1 MVNALWIIV
10 AALAVAC
17 VTIMTYWI
25 LKEKQQ
31 AEEFGD
37 MIERN
42 QYLQRQNDYLNSE
55 IAEVNLKYSGSL
67 DTREKSYNDI
77 YMECKRLQL
86 ELGTKDAE
94 IEKLRSRIAVIELP
108 VDIAKITKVDH
119 TPMCE
124 TSTYLE
130 GDKNEQST

>member
-10 AALAVAC
+10 AALSVAC

-25 LKEKQQ
+25 LKERQQ

-42 QYLQRQNDYLNSE
+42 QYLQRQNDHLNSE

-86 ELGTKDAE
+86 ELNSANEE
-94 IEKLRSRIAVIELP
+94 IERLKSTNRVLSAINDNLKE
-108 VDIAKITKVDH
+108 AKDEKEEVKEED
-119 TPMCE
+119 
-124 TSTYLE
+124 
-130 GDKNEQST
+130 

>member
-1 MVNALWIIV
+1 MVNVLWIIV

-25 LKEKQQ
+25 LKERQQ

-86 ELGTKDAE
+86 ELNSANEE
-94 IEKLRSRIAVIELP
+94 IERLKSTNRVLSAINDNLKE
-108 VDIAKITKVDH
+108 AKDEKEEV
-119 TPMCE
+119 E
-124 TSTYLE
+124 E
-130 GDKNEQST
+130 KA

>member
-42 QYLQRQNDYLNSE
+42 QYLQRQNDHLNSK

-86 ELGTKDAE
+86 ELNSANEE
-94 IEKLRSRIAVIELP
+94 IERLKSTNKVLSAINDNLKE
-108 VDIAKITKVDH
+108 AKDEKEEVKK
-119 TPMCE
+119 E
-124 TSTYLE
+124 AE
-130 GDKNEQST
+130 EA

>member
-1 MVNALWIIV
+1 MVNVFWIIV

-42 QYLQRQNDYLNSE
+42 QYLQRQNDHLNSE

-86 ELGTKDAE
+86 ELNSANEE
-94 IEKLRSRIAVIELP
+94 IERLKSTNRVLSAINDNLKE
-108 VDIAKITKVDH
+108 AKDEKEEVKK
-119 TPMCE
+119 E
-124 TSTYLE
+124 TE
-130 GDKNEQST
+130 EA

>member
-1 MVNALWIIV
+1 MVNILWIIV

-86 ELGTKDAE
+86 ELNSANEE
-94 IEKLRSRIAVIELP
+94 IERLKSTNRVLSAINDNLKE
-108 VDIAKITKVDH
+108 AKDEKEEVKK
-119 TPMCE
+119 E
-124 TSTYLE
+124 AE
-130 GDKNEQST
+130 EA

>member
-25 LKEKQQ
+25 LKERQQ

-42 QYLQRQNDYLNSE
+42 QYLQKQNDYLNSE

-86 ELGTKDAE
+86 ELNSANEE
-94 IEKLRSRIAVIELP
+94 IERLKSTNRVLSAINDNLKE
-108 VDIAKITKVDH
+108 AKDEKEEVKK
-119 TPMCE
+119 E
-124 TSTYLE
+124 AE
-130 GDKNEQST
+130 EA

>member
-17 VTIMTYWI
+17 ITIMTYWV

-42 QYLQRQNDYLNSE
+42 QYLQKQNDYLNSE

-86 ELGTKDAE
+86 ELNSANEE
-94 IEKLRSRIAVIELP
+94 IERLKSTNRVLSAINDNLKE
-108 VDIAKITKVDH
+108 AKDEKEEVKK
-119 TPMCE
+119 E
-124 TSTYLE
+124 AE
-130 GDKNEQST
+130 EA

>member
-1 MVNALWIIV
+1 MVNVLWIIV

-17 VTIMTYWI
+17 VTIMTYWV

-55 IAEVNLKYSGSL
+55 ISEVNLKYSGSL

-86 ELGTKDAE
+86 ELNSANEE
-94 IEKLRSRIAVIELP
+94 IERLKSTNRVLSAINDNLKE
-108 VDIAKITKVDH
+108 AKDEKEEVKK
-119 TPMCE
+119 E
-124 TSTYLE
+124 AE
-130 GDKNEQST
+130 EA